1 MEESYQGVVTLEDN
15 DKFQKLSQTIAS
27 NIKKISQNVSSM
39 SKMVNQLQTPQ
50 DSQEL
55 RSQLRQIQNY
65 TKKLAKDTSSLL
77 MELMR
82 QRTDIPA
89 NFLIRE
95 RLSDEYMATLNAFQA
110 TQRSAAQKSKD
121 DVRKVKA
128 QNINIGDPF
137 AMGSSRNRDS
147 DRDLRQQEQ
156 INAQTER
163 DLQQLEER
171 ERDIQKLE
179 NDIMDVNQIFKDLG
193 TIIHEQG
200 AVVDSIEASIEST
213 SHDVEAGVQELS
225 RAATYKNKVRT
236 KKLYIA
242 LILIIV
248 ACIILI
254 VIFHRWLNTILLY
267 YFFKYGMHLFWLSV
281 FFYYLD

>member
-1 MEESYQGVVTLEDN
+1 MYLQCPKWSTNSKLLKILRNSGVN
-15 DKFQKLSQTIAS
+15 CI
-27 NIKKISQNVSSM
+27 
-39 SKMVNQLQTPQ
+39 
-50 DSQEL
+50 
-55 RSQLRQIQNY
+55 RQIQNY

-89 NFLIRE
+89 NLLTRE
-95 RLSDEYMATLNAFQA
+95 RLSDEYMATLTAFQA
-110 TQRSAAQKSKD
+110 TQRSAAHKTKD

-128 QNINIGDPF
+128 QNISIGDPF
-137 AMGSSRNRDS
+137 AMGTNSRNRDS

-179 NDIMDVNQIFKDLG
+179 NDIMDVNQIFKELG

-225 RAATYKNKVRT
+225 RAATYKNKLRT
-236 KKLYIA
+236 KKLYLA
-242 LILIIV
+242 LILIVV

-254 VIFHRWLNTILLY
+254 VIFHR
-267 YFFKYGMHLFWLSV
+267 
-281 FFYYLD
+281 